1 MKRIVLLLFMSSIT
15 LLSYSQDKHRGILF
29 DNEKLLI
36 EKMVTYPSWTRLE
49 RSWEYVA
56 FDNKTNYPLR
66 VHFEVS
72 FRFIRYHD
80 TPVDQRKEETIIIKP
95 QGSHIF
101 ATYEFGNTDWIEES
115 NIMITDFKLIDYS
128 VKKEEYEVPW

>member
-1 MKRIVLLLFMSSIT
+1 MKRIVLLLFLSSIT

-66 VHFEVS
+66 VHFE
-72 FRFIRYHD
+72 
-80 TPVDQRKEETIIIKP
+80 ETIIIKP